1 MSETKVCFQQ
11 SIMCC
16 RMLFSRACSVAG
28 AFGCF
33 SARLRIREND

>member
-1 MSETKVCFQQ
+1 MSETKVLSRQ

-33 SARLRIREND
+33 YARLQMRE